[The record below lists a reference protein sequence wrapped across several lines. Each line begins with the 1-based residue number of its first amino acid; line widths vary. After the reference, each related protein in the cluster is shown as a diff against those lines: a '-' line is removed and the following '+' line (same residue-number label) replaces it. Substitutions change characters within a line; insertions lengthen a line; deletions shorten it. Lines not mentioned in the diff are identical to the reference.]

1 MVWNIM
7 DAIPSVVRRSGI
19 RVYQCVL
26 VCALCA
32 GLFSTSHSQTP
43 DVQAKFRLAQGFDQA
58 GEWERAAEL
67 YNDLLRGE
75 PGNFVYFDGL
85 QRMYVQLKR
94 YDDAIALIRKR
105 LVAQSNDLT
114 LYGTLGTVEY
124 RAGRE
129 PEAMS
134 AWEHAIAL
142 APANQ
147 QSYRLV
153 ASLMIE
159 SRLLDKAADVYRQ
172 GRAACHDPQLFAI
185 ELAQLL
191 VASMDYTGATRE
203 YLRWLE
209 QNPAQISF
217 VQNRMATFT
226 YKEDGR
232 AAAIR
237 VVQDQPGVQTNLR
250 LNELLGWLH
259 MEGKDFDRAFDVY
272 KQIDKLSGANGVALL
287 GFADRTIR
295 ERAFVVAI
303 RAYQAALQCT
313 LPPPR
318 VPQAKYG
325 YACALVALQISADS
339 GNALAQPGGRPVS
352 EPRTRFADALAAFTK
367 IVEDFPQSEYS
378 AKSLYQLGMI
388 QLRQF
393 QDLNSAARTFQQILA
408 EPVAGASLRN
418 DVQLRMGE
426 MLVARADTAGAAAA
440 FRSLLSTMG
449 ATPDQTDEAQ
459 LHLAELA
466 FYNGHTDDALQMLS
480 AISANVQNDFANDAL
495 ELQVLLRENAGAP
508 PEALALYG
516 RAEFLSRQHRNTE
529 AVQILSDLVRQFPG
543 SPLVDDALLRI
554 GGLNTQA
561 GLYREAVAAY
571 TRLLDQFHDQSKML
585 DRALFRMAEVYHY
598 GLGDRG
604 QAVATYERLLAEQPL
619 SILAGEARKRI
630 RVLRGETL

>member
-1 MVWNIM
+1 MH
-7 DAIPSVVRRSGI
+7 AIPSVVRNSGV
-19 RVYQCVL
+19 RAFQCVL
-26 VCALCA
+26 LFALCA
-32 GLFSTSHSQTP
+32 GLFGTSHSQTP
-43 DVQAKFRLAQGFDQA
+43 DVQAKFRLAQGFEQA

-67 YNDLLRGE
+67 YRDLLRRE
-75 PGNFVYFDGL
+75 PGNFVYFDGV

-94 YDDAIALIRKR
+94 YDDAIAIIRER
-105 LVAQSNDLT
+105 LVAQPDDLT

-129 PEAMS
+129 PEALS

-159 SRLLDKAADVYRQ
+159 SRLLDKAAAVYRQ

-191 VASMDYTGATRE
+191 VASMDYTGATGE
-203 YLRWLE
+203 YLRWME

-226 YKEDGR
+226 YKEEGR

-237 VVQDQPGVQTNLR
+237 VVQEQPGVQTNLR

-272 KQIDKLSGANGVALL
+272 KVIDRLSGANGVALL
-287 GFADRTIR
+287 GFADRAIR
-295 ERAFVVAI
+295 EHAYVVAT
-303 RAYQAALQCT
+303 RAYREALERT

-318 VPQAKYG
+318 IPQAKYG

-339 GNALAQPGGRPVS
+339 GNTPAQAGGNPVS
-352 EPRTRFADALAAFTK
+352 DPHSRFADALAAFTK
-367 IVEDFPQSEYS
+367 IVDEFPGSEYS
-378 AKSLYQLGMI
+378 AKSLYQIGML

-408 EPVAGASLRN
+408 EPGAGATLRN

-426 MLVARADTAGAAAA
+426 LLVARADTAGAAAA
-440 FRSLLSTMG
+440 FRSLLSTIG

-466 FYNGHTDDALQMLS
+466 FYGGRADDALQMLS
-480 AISANVQNDFANDAL
+480 AISANVQDDFANDAL
-495 ELQVLLRENAGAP
+495 ELQVLLRENAGGP
-508 PEALALYG
+508 PQALALYG
-516 RAEFLSRQHRNTE
+516 RAEFLARQHRNTE
-529 AVQILSDLVRQFPG
+529 AVQLLTDLVRQFPG

-561 GLYREAVAAY
+561 GLYREAAAAY
-571 TRLLDQFHDQSKML
+571 TRLLDEFHDQSKML
-585 DRALFRMAEVYHY
+585 DRALFRMAEVYQV
-598 GLGDRG
+598 GLADRG
-604 QAVATYERLLAEQPL
+604 QAVAVYERLLAEHPL

-630 RVLRGETL
+630 RMLRGETL